1 MSAAKLPPRKRA
13 RTAEEKEQRRVERV
27 IRNRRAAHA
36 SREKKRR
43 HVETLEKYV
52 KSLEL
57 AMSSNYKLYTDL
69 TNLLPAGSTVSPFQR
84 VTKPADLG
92 GESCEN
98 EREDEA
104 EEDYEE
110 EEEEEELNVVVKQEE
125 EEEHD
130 LVVKQEEE
138 YLGLVSPPQTNPQSV
153 FKLPE
158 ESILKQNYASLF
170 DDEDEYTSV
179 DLNSNLNIYS
189 TGEEMEG
196 QETETNV
203 DDPLHGLFDSVHPAA
218 M

>member
-57 AMSSNYKLYTDL
+57 AMNSNQKLYNDVL
-69 TNLLPAGSTVSPFQR
+69 NLLPKDADVKQFLS
-84 VTKPADLG
+84 VTKPEDLNG
-92 GESCEN
+92 NDDIDIQEGE
-98 EREDEA
+98 D
-104 EEDYEE
+104 EE
-110 EEEEEELNVVVKQEE
+110 EEEEVKRKKSVQLKINNSQ
-125 EEEHD
+125 H
-130 LVVKQEEE
+130 EE
-138 YLGLVSPPQTNPQSV
+138 YLGLVSPPQTNPESV

-158 ESILKQNYASLF
+158 GSILEQNYSPLF
-170 DDEDEYTSV
+170 DDEEENVSLDIG
-179 DLNSNLNIYS
+179 SNLSIY
-189 TGEEMEG
+189 TTEEMEQG
-196 QETETNV
+196 QETQLTL
-203 DDPLHGLFDSVHPAA
+203 DPLFGLFDSVHPAV